1 MPDPTMAEIKHWQ
14 GRIARRID
22 QQVEALLASA
32 PGLLERIRHQARQRA
47 LQSLGLVEL
56 HAEWEIILAQQQELA
71 RRRRQAL
78 RALVATVRRV
88 PLAEVVDEDEGSAYD
103 EVRQAIQR
111 RQTAHER
118 ELLAED
124 ARGQEIVRLWQEKEQ
139 LLDTVGLACAPRQVK
154 ALWRKV
160 LELLGQEPTALER
173 AVLAVATD
181 DSA

>member
-1 MPDPTMAEIKHWQ
+1 MPNPTVAEIQHWQ
-14 GRIARRID
+14 RRIARRID
-22 QQVEALLASA
+22 QQVEALLAST
-32 PGLLERIRHQARQRA
+32 PGLRERIRHQARQRA

-56 HAEWEIILAQQQELA
+56 YAEWETILAQQQELA
-71 RRRRQAL
+71 RRQRQAL

-88 PLAEVVDEDEGSAYD
+88 PLTEVADDAAGSPYD
-103 EVRQAIQR
+103 EVRQALQR
-111 RQTAHER
+111 RQAAHER

-124 ARGQEIVRLWQEKEQ
+124 PCGREVLRLWQEKEQ
-139 LLDTVGLACAPRQVK
+139 LLDTVGLACAPLQVK